1 MRCWTKAPGEAQ
13 GRSLVQQALP
23 DARVLSAVKNYLLR
37 QAALAI
43 GGVIFAVC
51 WAFIR
56 PRGYLMHIDPVRE
69 LVLIG
74 VMLLYT
80 ALHELVHGAAY
91 KLLTGRK
98 LKFGVSLTAAFCG
111 VPDIYV
117 YRKTALIS
125 LLSPFVVFDIVFL
138 LLTVFI
144 TDPWYKIDAA
154 LMLSIHVG
162 GCAGDLYDTMLY
174 LFKFKDP
181 STLMRDTGPK
191 QTFFVKY

>member
-1 MRCWTKAPGEAQ
+1 MNEKQKQNYETE
-13 GRSLVQQALP
+13 LP
-23 DARVLSAVKNYLLR
+23 EGYREVYSIDAKSKKTGLLMNL
-37 QAALAI
+37 AALAI

>member
-1 MRCWTKAPGEAQ
+1 MNEKQ
-13 GRSLVQQALP
+13 K
-23 DARVLSAVKNYLLR
+23 KNYETELPEGYREVYSIDAKSKKTGLLMNL
-37 QAALAI
+37 AALAI
-43 GGVIFAVC
+43 GGAIFAVC

-56 PRGYLMHIDPVRE
+56 PTGYLMHIDPVRE
-69 LVLIG
+69 LILIG

>member
-1 MRCWTKAPGEAQ
+1 MNEKQKQNYETE
-13 GRSLVQQALP
+13 LP
-23 DARVLSAVKNYLLR
+23 EGYREVYSIDAKSKKTGLLMNL
-37 QAALAI
+37 AALAI
-43 GGVIFAVC
+43 GGAIFAVC

-56 PRGYLMHIDPVRE
+56 PTGYLMHIDPVRE
-69 LVLIG
+69 LILIG

-80 ALHELVHGAAY
+80 ALHELTHGAAY
-91 KLLTGRK
+91 KLMTGRK

>member
-1 MRCWTKAPGEAQ
+1 MNEKQKQNYETE
-13 GRSLVQQALP
+13 LP
-23 DARVLSAVKNYLLR
+23 EGYREVYSIDAKSKKTGLLMNL
-37 QAALAI
+37 AALAI
-43 GGVIFAVC
+43 GGAIFAVC
-51 WAFIR
+51 WYFIR
-56 PRGYLMHIDPVRE
+56 PTGYLMHIDPVRE

-80 ALHELVHGAAY
+80 ALHELTHGAAY
-91 KLLTGRK
+91 KLMTGRK

-174 LFKFKDP
+174 LFKYKDP

>member
-1 MRCWTKAPGEAQ
+1 MNEKQKQNYETE
-13 GRSLVQQALP
+13 LP
-23 DARVLSAVKNYLLR
+23 EGYREVYSIDAKSKKTGLLMNL
-37 QAALAI
+37 AALAI
-43 GGVIFAVC
+43 GGAIFAVC

-56 PRGYLMHIDPVRE
+56 PTGYLMHIDPVRE
-69 LVLIG
+69 LILIG

-111 VPDIYV
+111 MPDIYV